1 MTCRSDR
8 GRSASAV
15 DLRHGFLVYRYF
27 MTAPML
33 FSRIRGVKVGYSVK
47 VEREVGTGG
56 SPAREP
62 NITAHGQSGTQWS
75 EQRESA
81 PAARRRGQ
89 KVISFVVP

>member
-56 SPAREP
+56 SPARHGFLVYR
-62 NITAHGQSGTQWS
+62 NFMTAAILHSRSRSKG
-75 EQRESA
+75 
-81 PAARRRGQ
+81 
-89 KVISFVVP
+89 V